1 MKSCRRQFSRPRAGR
16 EGFTMTE
23 LLIVVAIIGI
33 LASLAAPSF
42 SELIKSQR
50 MKSMAT
56 DINSSL
62 TLARSEAVKR
72 NANVAMSP
80 TTAGSWQNGWQIAVP
95 DPLNPGSNLE
105 VIEVHSA
112 FAALTATG
120 PDSVT
125 YRSSGR
131 IQGATA
137 PAFNI
142 SAAGVSAQR
151 CVSVDLS
158 GRPYVKAAAC

>member
-1 MKSCRRQFSRPRAGR
+1 
-16 EGFTMTE
+16 MTE
-23 LLIVVAIIGI
+23 LLMVVAVVGI

-50 MKSMAT
+50 IKSMAT

-62 TLARSEAVKR
+62 SRARSEAVKR
-72 NANVAMSP
+72 NKNVTISP
-80 TTAGSWQNGWQIAVP
+80 TTAGSWQSGWQIADP
-95 DPLNPGSNLE
+95 DNAGSN
-105 VIEVHSA
+105 IETHGA
-112 FAALTATG
+112 FAGLTATG

-131 IQGATA
+131 IQGTDA

-142 SAAGVSAQR
+142 SAAGTTAQR

-158 GRPYVKAAAC
+158 GRPYMKAAAC

>member
-1 MKSCRRQFSRPRAGR
+1 
-16 EGFTMTE
+16 MTE
-23 LLIVVAIIGI
+23 LLLVVAVIGI

-56 DINSSL
+56 DINASL
-62 TLARSEAVKR
+62 SRARSEAIKR
-72 NANVAMSP
+72 NRNVTLSP
-80 TTAGSWQNGWQIAVP
+80 VTAGSWQSGWQIADP
-95 DPLNPGSNLE
+95 DNPGNN
-105 VIEVHSA
+105 IEVHGA
-112 FAALTATG
+112 FTGLTATG

-131 IQGATA
+131 ILGTDA

-142 SAAGVSAQR
+142 SATGVAGQR

-158 GRPYVKAAAC
+158 GRPYMKATAC